1 MTFIFSF
8 RPLIDIIRTCLS
20 YVPIAVIL
28 VDNIT
33 QKTDELTTNNNN
45 DFDFHLSGAN
55 AEKNFG
61 KEGGK
66 NVIKSLDSRKMP

>member
-8 RPLIDIIRTCLS
+8 RQLIDIIRTCLS

-55 AEKNFG
+55 AEKKFREGRRKKCHKVFG
-61 KEGGK
+61 F
-66 NVIKSLDSRKMP
+66 P